1 MPHIHSLTA
10 EWLPVS
16 IAPSDGE
23 DLEVCVM
30 DYDGIILALRTRVT
44 KAGPDGSTLQMRSTS
59 IFSRPIGA
67 NGLSVINTRSS
78 ACRLPPITAL
88 RSTMEQEEWLGQRRL
103 QWHGM

>member
-30 DYDGIILALRTRVT
+30 DYDGIVLALTYACH
-44 KAGPDGSTLQMRSTS
+44 KADRMG
-59 IFSRPIGA
+59 
-67 NGLSVINTRSS
+67 
-78 ACRLPPITAL
+78 
-88 RSTMEQEEWLGQRRL
+88 RRFK
-103 QWHGM
+103 